1 MSSALRELKEGDE
14 VLVFH
19 DPITEKK
26 LEGKALLLT
35 LLIPASSGRDCE
47 LWDVEFVSSGFRTQ
61 RQILVNLAAKEEA
74 AAEPVK
80 PSKKAPQST
89 LKREQRTSAER
100 STTIHDVRLRLVS
113 IDPRLAVVPMM
124 QDVGTKFLASAKPEV
139 KRIGQEMAEET
150 AALFGS
156 LDELGILEPIKAYRE
171 GRTWVAVDGRHRLA
185 WAYKKAASKVPLI
198 EVSKAEAMQIIEAS
212 VIGRRH
218 WTKGQ
223 RAWLGVC
230 QHPEVCDV
238 KPEDSLRQNAART
251 DSIGAESLT
260 APALAAR
267 VGVSADVVNQ
277 AVKLYRA
284 LRAPGFP
291 ESSPEAIEAAA
302 CREKYEHLIWGGAG
316 LGAILA
322 GIAGG
327 QATGEKPKAPT
338 GFHHLDKP
346 LGELVRLSKAFTTWG
361 EEERGKAQR
370 LLTARVKA
378 DMTPEFRLALAEALA
393 AADDPA
399 AWA

>member
-1 MSSALRELKEGDE
+1 MSSE
-14 VLVFH
+14 
-19 DPITEKK
+19 
-26 LEGKALLLT
+26 
-35 LLIPASSGRDCE
+35 AS
-47 LWDVEFVSSGFRTQ
+47 
-61 RQILVNLAAKEEA
+61 
-74 AAEPVK
+74 
-80 PSKKAPQST
+80 QST
-89 LKREQRTSAER
+89 LKREQPTV
-100 STTIHDVRLRLVS
+100 HLVRLRLVS

-124 QDVGTKFLASAKPEV
+124 DEVGTKFLASAKPEV
-139 KRIGQEMAEET
+139 KKIGQELADET
-150 AALFGS
+150 AALFAS
-156 LDELGILEPIKAYRE
+156 LDEVKRILEPIKAYRE

-185 WAYKKAASKVPLI
+185 WAYKKALAKVPLI

-238 KPEDSLRQNAART
+238 DREANLKQATART
-251 DSIGAESLT
+251 DSIGSVLT
-260 APALAAR
+260 AASLATR
-267 VGVSADVVNQ
+267 LGVSADTVNQ
-277 AVKLYRA
+277 AVALYRR

-346 LGELVRLSKAFTTWG
+346 LGELVRLSKAFTTWD

>member
-1 MSSALRELKEGDE
+1 M
-14 VLVFH
+14 
-19 DPITEKK
+19 
-26 LEGKALLLT
+26 
-35 LLIPASSGRDCE
+35 PAS
-47 LWDVEFVSSGFRTQ
+47 
-61 RQILVNLAAKEEA
+61 
-74 AAEPVK
+74 
-80 PSKKAPQST
+80 PS
-89 LKREQRTSAER
+89 R
-100 STTIHDVRLRLVS
+100 STTVHHVRLRLVS

-139 KRIGQEMAEET
+139 KKIGQELAEET

-171 GRTWVAVDGRHRLA
+171 GWTWVAVDGRHRLA
-185 WAYKKAASKVPLI
+185 WAHKKALAKMPLI

-230 QHPEVCDV
+230 QHPEVCETAEGRPS
-238 KPEDSLRQNAART
+238 KNSDSVGVFNAT
-251 DSIGAESLT
+251 T
-260 APALAAR
+260 LAAR
-267 VGVSADVVNQ
+267 LGVSADVVTQ
-277 AVKLYRA
+277 AARLYT
-284 LRAPGFP
+284 LFRAPGFA

-346 LGELVRLSKAFTTWG
+346 LGELVRLSKAFTGWD